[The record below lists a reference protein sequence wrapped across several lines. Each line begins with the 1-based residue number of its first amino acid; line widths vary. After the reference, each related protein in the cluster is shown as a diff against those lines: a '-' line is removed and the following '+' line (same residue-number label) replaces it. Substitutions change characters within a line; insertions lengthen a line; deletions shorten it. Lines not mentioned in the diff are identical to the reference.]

1 MSIIIHVKRGSMI
14 ESQHNGYI
22 VVTDSNGLIKYHLG
36 DPEYKTFARS
46 SAKILQAI
54 PIIEGM
60 IVNNLDL
67 SDEEIAIICSSHNG
81 EADHV
86 KQVQSILAKINL
98 DPSHLL
104 CGEQQPLHKETRE
117 KLLRKNFKFST
128 LHNTCS
134 GKHAG
139 MLILAKLLNSHVDN
153 YLSIDHPVQQV
164 MFNTIVEMSGAKMNE
179 VDIAKDGC
187 GVPVFGLT
195 VHQLATA
202 FARIGSS
209 QSLSANRTQA
219 CKKILQAISLHPFYI
234 AGTDRFDTHL
244 IHVTQGRIIGKM
256 GNEGVFALTIP
267 SEDLGIAIKVRDG
280 AERASYP
287 TVVETLSQLNLISTL
302 EKKELERFHYPII
315 KNRRNETVGR
325 LEPAF
330 NLLRV

>member
-1 MSIIIHVKRGSMI
+1 MSIIIHVKRGSVI

-22 VVTDSNGLIKYHLG
+22 VVTDINGQIIYHLG

-54 PIIEGM
+54 PIIEETSK
-60 IVNNLDL
+60 NNIDL
-67 SDEEIAIICSSHNG
+67 SDEEIAVICSSHNG

-86 KQVQSILAKINL
+86 NKVKSILDKFNL
-98 DPSHLL
+98 SPSHLL

-117 KLLRKNFKFST
+117 KLLRKNFKFTT

-139 MLILAKLLNSHVDN
+139 MLILAKLLNSPIES

-164 MFNTIVEMSGAKMNE
+164 MLNTIVEMSGAKMNE

-187 GVPVFGLT
+187 GVPVFGLS
-195 VHQLATA
+195 VHQLAKA
-202 FARIGSS
+202 YAKIGSS
-209 QSLSANRTQA
+209 YSLSENRALA
-219 CKKILQAISLHPFYI
+219 CKKILKAISKHPFYL

-267 SEDLGIAIKVRDG
+267 TEELGIAVKVSDG

-287 TVVETLSQLNLISTL
+287 TVVETLSQLNLISTY
-302 EKKELERFHYPII
+302 EKEKLERFHYPII
-315 KNRRNETVGR
+315 KNRRDEVVGR

-330 NLLRV
+330 KLLRA

>member
-1 MSIIIHVKRGSMI
+1 MSIIIHVKRGSLI

-22 VVTDSNGLIKYHLG
+22 VVADSNGQIQYHLG

-54 PIIEGM
+54 PIIEEM
-60 IVNNLDL
+60 IKNDLHL
-67 SDEEIAIICSSHNG
+67 SDEEIAVICSSHNG
-81 EADHV
+81 EAEHV
-86 KQVQSILAKINL
+86 KKVQSILAKLNL
-98 DPSHLL
+98 NPSHLL
-104 CGEQQPLHKETRE
+104 CGEQLPLHKETRE
-117 KLLRKNFKFST
+117 RLLRNNFKFTT

-139 MLILAKLLNSHVDN
+139 MLILAKLLNSPIEN
-153 YLSIDHPVQQV
+153 YLSIDHPVQQA
-164 MFNTIVEMSGAKMNE
+164 MLNTIVEMSGAKMNE

-195 VHQLATA
+195 THQIAKA
-202 FARIGSS
+202 FAKIGSS
-209 QSLSANRTQA
+209 SSISENRSQA
-219 CKKILQAISLHPFYI
+219 CKKIIQAISSHPFYI
-234 AGTDRFDTHL
+234 AGTDRFDTQL

-267 SEDLGIAIKVRDG
+267 SEGLGIAIKVKDG

-287 TVVETLSQLNLISTL
+287 TVVETLSQLNLISTQEQKQL
-302 EKKELERFHYPII
+302 ESFHYPII

-330 NLLRV
+330 KLLRV